1 MTLSI
6 TLHLETVAQFKK
18 QNSTNRSARYLELG
32 KLTSLILMRGKI
44 LQLGLGRK

>member
-6 TLHLETVAQFKK
+6 TSHLETVAQFKK
-18 QNSTNRSARYLELG
+18 QNSNRSVRYLELG

-44 LQLGLGRK
+44 LQLGPGRK